1 MINYLHNFT
10 LNYPN
15 LDKERLRDYFPKA
28 HITFDNNFHIIRRIK
43 NIIFEFF
50 NFEGPTINN
59 FLEKSTGQLI
69 NVENTINNQHQDLRI
84 IYGNIDY

>member
-1 MINYLHNFT
+1 M
-10 LNYPN
+10 
-15 LDKERLRDYFPKA
+15 
-28 HITFDNNFHIIRRIK
+28 K

-69 NVENTINNQHQDLRI
+69 NAENTINNQHQDLRI
-84 IYGNIDY
+84 IYRNIDYFRTVYGLLILIVL